1 MLGRPVAS
9 NLGPDRRSAVKH
21 GMVIPFLA
29 FVLVIGTGCEEKQ
42 HPIARLGKGG
52 DGSLIASASD
62 DGTVLLWEVPSG

>member
-1 MLGRPVAS
+1 M
-9 NLGPDRRSAVKH
+9 KH